1 MRLIICIWTST
12 KDNGGYSWHFNSK
25 THLILKYTLYVCKE
39 KCLFTNL
46 YEFLCVQKKYN
57 LLHINSKRNKDKLEH
72 NTHKE
77 ISGALLGS
85 EPL

>member
-1 MRLIICIWTST
+1 MFIYKSLWVS
-12 KDNGGYSWHFNSK
+12 
-25 THLILKYTLYVCKE
+25 VCA
-39 KCLFTNL
+39 
-46 YEFLCVQKKYN
+46 KKYN
-57 LLHINSKRNKDKLEH
+57 LLHINSKRNKNKGKLEH

>member
-46 YEFLCVQKKYN
+46 YEFLCVQKNITYCI
-57 LLHINSKRNKDKLEH
+57 L
-72 NTHKE
+72 TVKE
-77 ISGALLGS
+77 TKTN
-85 EPL
+85 

>member
-1 MRLIICIWTST
+1 MFIYKSLCL
-12 KDNGGYSWHFNSK
+12 G
-25 THLILKYTLYVCKE
+25 VC
-39 KCLFTNL
+39 
-46 YEFLCVQKKYN
+46 KKYN
-57 LLHINSKRNKDKLEH
+57 LLHISSKRNKNKDKLEH

>member
-1 MRLIICIWTST
+1 MSL
-12 KDNGGYSWHFNSK
+12 G
-25 THLILKYTLYVCKE
+25 VC
-39 KCLFTNL
+39 
-46 YEFLCVQKKYN
+46 KKYN
-57 LLHINSKRNKDKLEH
+57 LLHISSKRNKDKLEH

>member
-1 MRLIICIWTST
+1 MFIFMSL
-12 KDNGGYSWHFNSK
+12 G
-25 THLILKYTLYVCKE
+25 VC
-39 KCLFTNL
+39 
-46 YEFLCVQKKYN
+46 KKYN
-57 LLHINSKRNKDKLEH
+57 LLHISSKRNKDKLEH